1 MAKDLREENIEYL
14 SNLSKRKFSRALA
27 WICLIIIAALI
38 IATFITGIMG
48 SKLFMPFLALTI
60 TIPFFMY
67 IALWLGKVLSGA
79 GKGAEYEKDN
89 ESEKDEKSE

>member
-1 MAKDLREENIEYL
+1 
-14 SNLSKRKFSRALA
+14 
-27 WICLIIIAALI
+27 
-38 IATFITGIMG
+38 MG